1 MIINIGKQFWMKN
14 NLNSLVFNNGE
25 LLNNI
30 QTRNEWELSLITK
43 TPSYYISDEYDGEVL
58 YNYYAVI
65 DSRGL
70 LPENYKIPNFED
82 INELI
87 NCLGGKKIAGLKLKS
102 TKEIDFPRI
111 AYLNEEQ
118 QLRKYK
124 YGNHFGFSAKAVG
137 KIRKDGIISS
147 GFRTNYWVL
156 NEDHE
161 PFVLELIEGVDAAI
175 IYNEPNFK
183 KQYGNSI
190 KDCGFSLR
198 ALKK

>member
-1 MIINIGKQFWMKN
+1 MTISIGKQFWMKK

-30 QTRNEWELSLITK
+30 QRKNDWELSLINE
-43 TPSYYISDEYDGEVL
+43 TPSCYISDEYDSEVL
-58 YNYYAVI
+58 YNYYAII

-70 LPENYKIPNFED
+70 LPESFKIPNFKD
-82 INELI
+82 INVLI
-87 NCLGGKKIAGLKLKS
+87 YYLGGKDLAGLKLKS

-111 AYLNEEQ
+111 AYLDEEQ

-124 YGNHFGFSAKAVG
+124 YGNYSGFNAIAVG
-137 KIRKDGIISS
+137 RIRKDGIISS

-156 NEDHE
+156 NEDNE

-175 IYNEPNFK
+175 MYDEDNFK

-190 KDCGFSLR
+190 KECGFSLR